1 MAWVTQG
8 ATPDRTDEHLG
19 KGDTGVILLRKMT
32 FENIDRVA
40 RGEDPIGVIRDPD
53 LARGMVLPIERDK
66 FGGGAAFEWEFL
78 TAASTQFSPQIDYL
92 RQIYTHAQKA
102 HEDLAA
108 SVAAGQAG
116 PP

>member
-8 ATPDRTDEHLG
+8 ASPDRTHEHLG
-19 KGDTGVILLRKMT
+19 KGDTGVILLRKIT

-40 RGEDPIGVIRDPD
+40 RGEDPLGVIRDPAG
-53 LARGMVLPIERDK
+53 ARGMDLPIERDK

-92 RQIYTHAQKA
+92 RQIYAHAQRA

-108 SVAAGQAG
+108 TVAAGG
-116 PP
+116 SPP